1 MGSSMTIENGGFD
14 AGEMFDEAVE
24 AAGLDPREFDENS
37 EAGNEAN
44 VATVQDDSITEAK
57 EPEAGKSVATAEDV
71 AAAIESTKE
80 TEQEVDSIISQ
91 LIPKPEAAQHKTGF
105 EPGKY
110 VPVDEHI
117 KLRARA
123 QGAESKVQELE
134 QRLETLT
141 TQTGGV
147 KPGEEAEKSPRELYI
162 EENPELDDEPFPAK
176 VEMAQRKFDDAKAQ
190 KAQQAKER
198 AELIEREKQD
208 KQNSNSAAI
217 KAISTKAEQSEVEV
231 RKANPDYDAV
241 VLPIVK
247 AKLITNEE
255 RIEFLKDA
263 NPAQKLYD
271 ICKAKAEALR
281 GVLGVAATTTP
292 AKKTATIKA
301 PADNPADADDDDSM
315 TDEEIFNAVADENFK
330 AGR

>member
-1 MGSSMTIENGGFD
+1 
-14 AGEMFDEAVE
+14 MFDEGVE
-24 AAGLDPREFDENS
+24 AAGIQPEEIVTDS
-37 EAGNEAN
+37 EAGDEAN
-44 VATVQDDSITEAK
+44 VATVKDSSKTTAE
-57 EPEAGKSVATAEDV
+57 EPETKETVATAEDV

-80 TEQEVDSIISQ
+80 TEQEVESIISS
-91 LIPKPEAAQHKTGF
+91 LIPKPQEPEAAQTKTGF

-110 VPVDEHI
+110 VPVEDHI
-117 KLRARA
+117 KLRTRA
-123 QGAESKVQELE
+123 QAAESKVQELE
-134 QRLETLT
+134 QRLDAST

-198 AELIEREKQD
+198 AELIEREKQET
-208 KQNSNSAAI
+208 QNRTNAGI